1 MVKKKYFQGGRD
13 EQGCERLNMEEGTKK
28 KNNGRAKK
36 IMQNKRIRDEK
47 EKMGPQ

>member
-1 MVKKKYFQGGRD
+1 
-13 EQGCERLNMEEGTKK
+13 MEKGTKK